1 MKKYGFA
8 YVFLF
13 LLLIA
18 IQVTKGIRITVSKYQ
33 YCVDDYI
40 LTYDG
45 RIVTFSLLVYNIA
58 IIAICLIGAIVLT
71 FRKENKMKLKWLIL
85 GIMLLYSTF
94 LPIEM
99 VERTSRFDPQDVKIY
114 YESFMTPFLE
124 LGRKPI
130 AL

>member
-1 MKKYGFA
+1 M
-8 YVFLF
+8 LF
-13 LLLIA
+13 L
-18 IQVTKGIRITVSKYQ
+18 S
-33 YCVDDYI
+33 
-40 LTYDG
+40 
-45 RIVTFSLLVYNIA
+45 
-58 IIAICLIGAIVLT
+58 GAIVLT